1 MKFTSAILLGISAS
15 LTRADWGPN
24 GFGGNNWG
32 NWGGGSGFECA
43 KSCFS
48 SAFPDQSTAW
58 SSACASQTA
67 IDSCVSSAC
76 PTASAQYSSASSIR
90 SEWCSSYSSC
100 STASDSCTTAW
111 PWWNGSGDDG
121 WGGIWGGRG
130 PGGIFTVTVTTGQA
144 SGLTT
149 RTVTVTTTASGSQVQ
164 STQTQTGTIVLAQAA
179 NSPTSTPT
187 STNAAAPGATNGA
200 GALVVAALGAF
211 MAL

>member
-15 LTRADWGPN
+15 LARADWGPN

-43 KSCFS
+43 VSLLPLNHAS
-48 SAFPDQSTAW
+48 PQHFPINQLLGLALVHLKLPSTAVYPVHVPQHLPNTPALPVLDP
-58 SSACASQTA
+58 SGALRTLAALPLQTLA
-67 IDSCVSSAC
+67 R
-76 PTASAQYSSASSIR
+76 PLGLGGTAQ
-90 SEWCSSYSSC
+90 EV
-100 STASDSCTTAW
+100 T
-111 PWWNGSGDDG
+111 DG
-121 WGGIWGGRG
+121 EAFG
-130 PGGIFTVTVTTGQA
+130 VEEDQ
-144 SGLTT
+144 GLTT

>member
-1 MKFTSAILLGISAS
+1 MKFTLTILIGVSAS
-15 LTRADWGPN
+15 LARADWGPN

-32 NWGGGSGFECA
+32 NWKGGPGPECA

-67 IDSCVSSAC
+67 IDNCVSSAC

-111 PWWNGSGDDG
+111 PWWNGAGGDGWVGG
-121 WGGIWGGRG
+121 WGGKG
-130 PGGIFTVTVTTGQA
+130 PGQLFSNVYFRHEIDNSQAESLPLRLPLDRPRASRQGQ
-144 SGLTT
+144 
-149 RTVTVTTTASGSQVQ
+149 SQ
-164 STQTQTGTIVLAQAA
+164 
-179 NSPTSTPT
+179 
-187 STNAAAPGATNGA
+187 
-200 GALVVAALGAF
+200 
-211 MAL
+211 